1 MSKKFLMLG
10 ALLSATLFA
19 VSSALASDESR
30 KELEEVVEEGG
41 AAQFIANAI
50 AHAKA
55 TVKDTDMDAISKALR
70 PYDQRYFPEGE
81 GAVPTVLF
89 FHGCSGPTESH
100 EQDWARRLNKE
111 GVGMIA
117 VDSYKGRGIKWQDAC
132 NFQAMTP
139 WQRSADILATIED
152 VKNDPRVDAEQLYLA
167 GFSHGA
173 VTIWA
178 ALTQA
183 SAKSAPIS
191 LTEWPQV
198 DFERR
203 VQGAF
208 MFYGTCMQ
216 PWTVDVDAVAF
227 LGTEDRYIEEEVC
240 QAYQPNHPKGAG
252 ELTLKIYKGA
262 THTFDH
268 ANPNQANI
276 DAGSVYD
283 AAATEDAW
291 QTMLGMIHAGTNGE
305 AN

>member
-1 MSKKFLMLG
+1 MFRKFSMLG
-10 ALLSATLFA
+10 VLLGAALLNAGN
-19 VSSALASDESR
+19 VLASDESR
-30 KELEEVVEEGG
+30 QELEAVVEEGG
-41 AAQFIANAI
+41 AAQFIAQAY

-55 TVKDTDMDAISKALR
+55 TVKDTTLEAISKDLR
-70 PYDQRYFPEGE
+70 PHDHRFFPDGG

-100 EQDWARRLNKE
+100 EQDWADRLNKA

-117 VDSYKGRGIKWQDAC
+117 VDSYKGRGIDWQKAC

-139 WQRSADILATIED
+139 WQRSADIFATVED
-152 VKNDPRVDAEQLYLA
+152 VKKDPRVDADQLYLA

-173 VTIWA
+173 VSIWA
-178 ALTQA
+178 ALGQA
-183 SAKSAPIS
+183 SGKSAPIS
-191 LTEWPQV
+191 LTEWPSV
-198 DFERR
+198 DFDQH

-216 PWTVDVDAVAF
+216 PWTVDVDAVMF
-227 LGTEDRYIEEEVC
+227 LGTEDRYIDEQVC
-240 QAYQPNHPKGAG
+240 QAYESNHPKDAGALDL
-252 ELTLKIYKGA
+252 EIYDGA

-268 ANPNQANI
+268 AEPNQANI

-291 QTMLGMIHAGTNGE
+291 QTMLEMIQAGRKKDGK
-305 AN
+305 

>member
-1 MSKKFLMLG
+1 MYKPKFILSALVSVSFS
-10 ALLSATLFA
+10 ALLMTP
-19 VSSALASDESR
+19 LAQANDESR
-30 KELEEVVEEGG
+30 QELEDVVEEGG
-41 AAQFIANAI
+41 MESFVANAI

-55 TVKDTDMDAISKALR
+55 TVKETTLDVISEDLR
-70 PYDQRYFPEGE
+70 PYDQRFFPKG
-81 GAVPTVLF
+81 GGKVPTVLF

-100 EQDWARRLNKE
+100 EKDWAKKFNDA
-111 GVGMIA
+111 GIGMIA
-117 VDSYKGRGIKWQDAC
+117 VDSYEGRGIEWEQAC

-152 VKNDPRVDAEQLYLA
+152 VENDPRVDADQLYLA

-178 ALTQA
+178 ALAQA
-183 SAKSAPIS
+183 SAKSAPFS
-191 LTEWPQV
+191 LVEWPQV
-198 DFERR
+198 DFEQR

-216 PWTVDVDAVAF
+216 PWTVDVDSVMF

-240 QAYQPNHPKGAG
+240 QAYAPKHPENAG
-252 ELTLKIYKGA
+252 ELTLKIYPGA

-276 DAGSVYD
+276 EAGSVFD
-283 AAATEDAW
+283 AEATEDAW
-291 QTMLGMIHAGTNGE
+291 QTMLKMIKGNQ
-305 AN
+305 